1 MYMKRSTR
9 RTRVAGLGLILLL
22 SGLMADAIALVSV
35 RAAIDNNAR
44 AGENEMEPVA
54 SHAQTRDPVQGTH
67 ASALHANQDSSP
79 WAARQ
84 GMRARAGGSLQLF
97 RADKWSVGILGITVA
112 LAVCGAIASVVRRLA
127 PSNVP
132 VAATVI
138 SRMCL
143 SPKHTLYVVQIG
155 QRMLLVGTGP
165 QAAPAVLSELD
176 ELPVLPQNL
185 SPGGEA

>member
-1 MYMKRSTR
+1 MTMKRSTR

-22 SGLMADAIALVSV
+22 AGLMADAIALVTV
-35 RAAIDNNAR
+35 RAAIESN
-44 AGENEMEPVA
+44 AGENEMGPGA
-54 SHAQTRDPVQGTH
+54 SHAQNRDPGQGTQ
-67 ASALHANQDSSP
+67 ASALDANRDLTR
-79 WAARQ
+79 WTARP
-84 GMRARAGGSLQLF
+84 GMRPRAGESAQLL
-97 RADKWSVGILGITVA
+97 RPDRWSMGILGITAA
-112 LAVCGAIASVVRRLA
+112 LAVCGAIATAIRRLA
-127 PSNVP
+127 PSHVP

-138 SRMCL
+138 SRMSL

-185 SPGGEA
+185 SPGVEA

>member
-35 RAAIDNNAR
+35 RAAIDNNGACGR
-44 AGENEMEPVA
+44 ERIGACCEPR
-54 SHAQTRDPVQGTH
+54 SNTGSGSRGHKRR
-67 ASALHANQDSSP
+67 ALHANQDSSP
-79 WAARQ
+79 WPARGNADAA
-84 GMRARAGGSLQLF
+84 GESVQLF

-112 LAVCGAIASVVRRLA
+112 LAVCGAIATVIRRLA